1 MIHEPISF
9 YYMLLCYSIFSYH
22 YIILNQESWKSLY
35 EKLNSSSVCIAM
47 YD

>member
-22 YIILNQESWKSLY
+22 YILNQESWKSLY
-35 EKLNSSSVCIAM
+35 EKLNSSSVFIAM